1 MNNIINYL
9 AYKRRSDYMNTRF
22 KELIAEIAQKKKND
36 YSFSMLEIDEIA
48 EKVRNIVMG
57 NNRKDPTP
65 IVKIAE
71 FFDFAV
77 FQSKNLNSKHS
88 GNIHI
93 NDETCKS
100 INKETV
106 IIVDKND
113 SLPQQRFV
121 IAHELGHY
129 LFDYIGSEYDCS
141 KKAYSCPYL
150 KDNHSEE
157 AEQIANRFA
166 ASLLMPKNM
175 FIKEHDAAVD
185 IDCRKI
191 YVIKYLSQLFQVE
204 EASIVKRIEEVSV
217 K

>member
-9 AYKRRSDYMNTRF
+9 DYKRRSDYMDTRF
-22 KELIAEIAQKKKND
+22 ERLITEITQKRKNN
-36 YSFSMLEIDEIA
+36 YPFSVLEIDEIA

-57 NNRKDPTP
+57 SNHKDPTP

-71 FFDFAV
+71 LFGFTV
-77 FQSKNLNSKHS
+77 FQSKNLDSKHS

-93 NDETCKS
+93 NDEKCKS
-100 INKETV
+100 INKETI

-141 KKAYSCPYL
+141 EKAYSCPYL
-150 KDNHSEE
+150 KDNHSGES
-157 AEQIANRFA
+157 EQIANRFA

-185 IDCRKI
+185 VDCRKI